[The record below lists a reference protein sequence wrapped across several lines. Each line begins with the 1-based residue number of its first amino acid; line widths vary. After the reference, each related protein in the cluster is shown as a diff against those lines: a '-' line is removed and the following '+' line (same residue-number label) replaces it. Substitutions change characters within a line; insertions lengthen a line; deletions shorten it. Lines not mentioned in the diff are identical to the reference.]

1 MKIADI
7 PDILLI
13 HNLYSV
19 LSPLYTASQ
28 AGRQAGL
35 TVGVIIGITV
45 LICLIWVPTYLMCTR
60 VSGCPLFR
68 PYTAKPI
75 LNVPPPTTDAP
86 QYEETSF
93 STTASTQH
101 HVNEGQDEAP

>member
-1 MKIADI
+1 MKNADI
-7 PDILLI
+7 PDILML
-13 HNLYSV
+13 HSV

-28 AGRQAGL
+28 AGRQAGI
-35 TVGVIIGITV
+35 TVGVIIGISF

-68 PYTAKPI
+68 PYMAKPT
-75 LNVPPPTTDAP
+75 LNVPPPTIDPP

-93 STTASTQH
+93 STTPSSQH